1 MTTQKDRDAIL
12 SMFEQGATVS
22 ERILDPLNIQIG
34 GGHYKDMAIQPIE
47 FITRNKIEFIP
58 GCVIKRMCRYRSK
71 NGKEDLLKA
80 RHEIDVLISLE
91 YGDL

>member
-1 MTTQKDRDAIL
+1 MTKVEKDAVAEEFSNVKRN
-12 SMFEQGATVS
+12 TNP
-22 ERILDPLNIQIG
+22 LDVQVG
-34 GGHYKDMAIQPIE
+34 GGHYKHMPIQPIE

-58 GCVIKRMCRYRSK
+58 GCVIKRMCRYRAK

-91 YGDL
+91 YGECK